1 MTPSE
6 LMKAM
11 ADAGAPFDAILI
23 AMRALEAKDAVI
35 AERDAAAAEK
45 RAKDAE
51 RKRNERNGVGV
62 QGQSKDSPK
71 RVQAPPID
79 NISLPPELYPSE
91 AKASLAPRGK
101 KPKSIRLPDDW
112 EPEPLTGEALE
123 MVSVWQPG
131 RLERELAKYRDYWK
145 QASGRRAAKPDWQA
159 AWRNWLRNADDW
171 NQGKQNGND
180 AKQHNGDMGSTE
192 RAARQALHDLS
203 GGTGRFEGSGSQI
216 PPADA
221 TGSNRI
227 IDAVPDAMRS
237 IGYAGGR

>member
-45 RAKDAE
+45 RARDAE

-62 QGQSKDSPK
+62 QGQSKDNPE
-71 RVQAPPID
+71 RVQKTPID
-79 NISLPPELYPSE
+79 NILLPQEHNPSE

-112 EPEPLTGEALE
+112 EPEPLTGETLE

-159 AWRNWLRNADDW
+159 AWRNWLRNSDDW
-171 NQGKQNGND
+171 NQGKQNGQHGNQND
-180 AKQHNGDMGSTE
+180 GMGRTE
-192 RAARQALHDLS
+192 RAAERLKQQLS
-203 GGTGRFEGSGSQI
+203 GGAGRTEQGAAGFAALQSGSG
-216 PPADA
+216 
-221 TGSNRI
+221 NRT
-227 IDAVPDAMRS
+227 IDAEFNPVRA
-237 IGYAGGR
+237 IGHVRQ